1 MQVATRPTLPLLNI
15 ELASQRKPSIQKSD
29 ESDAAAAA
37 AAATVGIVDP
47 IPPTPLSPPTFIAKQ
62 VPPAAVVSPA
72 EILLLNDRYLL
83 LECIEGA
90 VSPQSQPLRRCLDTV
105 TEETF
110 FCRECSTSPATATL
124 LEAHHRLKDSPVVTP
139 VYQVIHAAAAA
150 AAAPAP
156 TAATTLAAPPTR
168 GGQVEGDA
176 QMPKLYLLSP
186 ASYGDLHSYLR
197 SKRRLKETEARTL
210 FRQAAQ
216 AVFDCHRQGVV
227 LTDLKLRRFVFA
239 DPQRTKLRLESLEE
253 AIVLER
259 SDSDDGV
266 WRKHGYPAYVTPEVL
281 LSRGARYSG
290 RAADLWSLG
299 IILYTLLVGRYPF
312 QDSGPFGLFT
322 KIIRGHFTVPDFV
335 SSRARCLIRHLL
347 RRDPNQRLEAADIL
361 LHPWFTAVL
370 RTAKVDQVKSKPDM
384 MAGVAA
390 GLSRPEILSAAVD
403 QVVPEAIAAP
413 DSRMED

>member
-37 AAATVGIVDP
+37 VAATVGIVDP

-90 VSPQSQPLRRCLDTV
+90 VSPQSQPLRRCIDTV

-124 LEAHHRLKDSPVVTP
+124 LEAHHRLKDSQVVTP

-150 AAAPAP
+150 
-156 TAATTLAAPPTR
+156 LAAPPTR
-168 GGQVEGDA
+168 EEEVEGDA

-239 DPQRTKLRLESLEE
+239 DPQRYYNLTSQHHH
-253 AIVLER
+253 I
-259 SDSDDGV
+259 
-266 WRKHGYPAYVTPEVL
+266 Y
-281 LSRGARYSG
+281 
-290 RAADLWSLG
+290 
-299 IILYTLLVGRYPF
+299 
-312 QDSGPFGLFT
+312 
-322 KIIRGHFTVPDFV
+322 
-335 SSRARCLIRHLL
+335 
-347 RRDPNQRLEAADIL
+347 
-361 LHPWFTAVL
+361 
-370 RTAKVDQVKSKPDM
+370 
-384 MAGVAA
+384 
-390 GLSRPEILSAAVD
+390 
-403 QVVPEAIAAP
+403 
-413 DSRMED
+413 